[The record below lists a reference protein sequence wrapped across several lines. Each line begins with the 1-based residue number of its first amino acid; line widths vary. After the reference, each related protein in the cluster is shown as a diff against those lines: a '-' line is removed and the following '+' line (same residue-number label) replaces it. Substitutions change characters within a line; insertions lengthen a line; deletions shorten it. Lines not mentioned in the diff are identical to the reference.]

1 MTTSNRE
8 TFVDFE
14 QLIEA
19 LGDAVV
25 VSDGEGAIRLWNSA
39 AERLFGF
46 SSAQAIGK
54 TLDLI
59 VPERFRERHWAGYKK
74 TMTTGK
80 TRYSHDVLRVPA
92 VDKDGRP
99 LSIAFTV
106 GLLYDPDR
114 QVTGIAA
121 MIRDDT
127 ARFAEERKLR
137 KQLAE
142 LAGDKAR
149 RWGLAPV
156 TGGIVP
162 SGTEINNQTFEERHI
177 HGYNFSKRYKRSGI
191 TDGKAIAGFDGRIS
205 AGN

>member
-1 MTTSNRE
+1 MTTSNRG

-25 VSDGEGAIRLWNSA
+25 VSDGDGTIRLWNCA

-99 LSIAFTV
+99 LSIC
-106 GLLYDPDR
+106 
-114 QVTGIAA
+114 
-121 MIRDDT
+121 
-127 ARFAEERKLR
+127 FAEERKLP

-149 RWGLAPV
+149 KN
-156 TGGIVP
+156 GGAYH
-162 SGTEINNQTFEERHI
+162 Q
-177 HGYNFSKRYKRSGI
+177 
-191 TDGKAIAGFDGRIS
+191 
-205 AGN
+205 

>member
-25 VSDGEGAIRLWNSA
+25 VSDGDGTIRLWNSA

-121 MIRDDT
+121 VIRDDT

-149 RWGLAPV
+149 NN
-156 TGGIVP
+156 GGA
-162 SGTEINNQTFEERHI
+162 EHQ
-177 HGYNFSKRYKRSGI
+177 
-191 TDGKAIAGFDGRIS
+191 
-205 AGN
+205 

>member
-8 TFVDFE
+8 PFVDFE

-25 VSDGEGAIRLWNSA
+25 VSDGDGTIRMWNSA

-121 MIRDDT
+121 VIRDDT

-149 RWGLAPV
+149 NNGGLSTSDRQNRCV
-156 TGGIVP
+156 GH
-162 SGTEINNQTFEERHI
+162 R
-177 HGYNFSKRYKRSGI
+177 
-191 TDGKAIAGFDGRIS
+191 D
-205 AGN
+205 

>member
-25 VSDGEGAIRLWNSA
+25 VSDGDGTIRLWNPA

-46 SSAQAIGK
+46 TSGEALGK

-59 VPERFRERHWAGYKK
+59 VPEPYRERHWAGYRETMATEK
-74 TMTTGK
+74 TL
-80 TRYSHDVLRVPA
+80 YSRDVLRVPA
-92 VDKDGRP
+92 LHKDGRP

-106 GLLYDPDR
+106 GLLYDPVGP
-114 QVTGIAA
+114 VTGIAA
-121 MIRDDT
+121 VIRDDT

-137 KQLAE
+137 QQLAE
-142 LAGDKAR
+142 LVGDKAR
-149 RWGLAPV
+149 
-156 TGGIVP
+156 
-162 SGTEINNQTFEERHI
+162 NNGE
-177 HGYNFSKRYKRSGI
+177 
-191 TDGKAIAGFDGRIS
+191 A
-205 AGN
+205 

>member
-8 TFVDFE
+8 TLVDFE
-14 QLIEA
+14 GLVEA

-25 VSDGEGAIRLWNSA
+25 VSDGEGTIRLWNPA

-59 VPERFRERHWAGYKK
+59 VPEHFRERHWAGYKK

-92 VDKDGRP
+92 VDKGGRL

-106 GLLYDPDR
+106 GLLYDADR
-114 QVTGIAA
+114 HVTGIAA
-121 MIRDDT
+121 VIRDDT
-127 ARFAEERKLR
+127 ARFAEVRKLR

-142 LAGDKAR
+142 LVGDKAR
-149 RWGLAPV
+149 SN
-156 TGGIVP
+156 GG
-162 SGTEINNQTFEERHI
+162 
-177 HGYNFSKRYKRSGI
+177 
-191 TDGKAIAGFDGRIS
+191 A
-205 AGN
+205 